1 MTVSFPQ
8 DDDFATIVAAV
19 EEGRGI
25 YKNMQ
30 AFVCFL
36 LSCNFGEVATVFGA
50 TCLGVPDVLT
60 PLQLL
65 WVNLVT
71 DGPPATALGLTR
83 PIPMRCLDLP
93 EIRRRRS

>member
-1 MTVSFPQ
+1 
-8 DDDFATIVAAV
+8 
-19 EEGRGI
+19 
-25 YKNMQ
+25 MQ

-36 LSCNFGEVATVFGA
+36 LSVLGEVATVFGA
-50 TCLGVPDVLT
+50 TCLGVPDGA

-71 DGPPATALGLTR
+71 EGRPRRRSASTR